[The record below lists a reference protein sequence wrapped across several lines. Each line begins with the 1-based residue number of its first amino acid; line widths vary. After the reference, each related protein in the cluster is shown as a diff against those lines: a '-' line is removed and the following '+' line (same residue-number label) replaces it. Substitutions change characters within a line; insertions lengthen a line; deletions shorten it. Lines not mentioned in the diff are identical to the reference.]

1 MFYSSQGVG
10 EQYYYYYVY
19 RKRNENL
26 VNDAEMFL
34 VTDEKNQKNHRKK
47 SIGHEADTCKMNTWR
62 KRQEDQDFKVVC
74 GT

>member
-1 MFYSSQGVG
+1 MKLPQNHKN
-10 EQYYYYYVY
+10 YYVG
-19 RKRNENL
+19 
-26 VNDAEMFL
+26 
-34 VTDEKNQKNHRKK
+34 EKNQKNHRKK